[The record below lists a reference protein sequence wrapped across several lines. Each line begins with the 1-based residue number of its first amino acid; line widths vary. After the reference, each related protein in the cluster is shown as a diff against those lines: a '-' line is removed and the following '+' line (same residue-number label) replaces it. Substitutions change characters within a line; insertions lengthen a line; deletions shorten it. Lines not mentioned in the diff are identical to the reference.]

1 MIYYDIRQK
10 TNLDTASITETE
22 QKKVR
27 VFYYDN
33 DDIQEQEQEMI
44 LDYAKL
50 IDITDENERI
60 VKLGYITD
68 IEKVKVPIYIIR
80 DDGIEIEVYPGKN
93 GIYEFQKEEVLD
105 DTTGKMK
112 DTNAYIKSVKAPK
125 GIRYKIDYV
134 TEHGVS

>member
-10 TNLDTASITETE
+10 TNLDAASIEKSE
-22 QKKVR
+22 PKQVR

-33 DDIQEQEQEMI
+33 DNIQEQEVI
-44 LDYAKL
+44 LDYVKL
-50 IDITDENERI
+50 IDITDKNERI

-68 IEKVKVPIYIIR
+68 IEKVKVPIYITTTLNG
-80 DDGIEIEVYPGKN
+80 DYMEVYPGKN
-93 GIYEFQKEEVLD
+93 GIYEFQKEEILD

>member
-10 TNLDTASITETE
+10 TNLDADSIEKSE
-22 QKKVR
+22 PKQVR

-33 DDIQEQEQEMI
+33 DIEENTI
-44 LDYAKL
+44 TLDYVKL

-68 IEKVKVPIYIIR
+68 IEKVKVPIYITR
-80 DDGIEIEVYPGKN
+80 DDDIEIEVYPGKN
-93 GIYEFQKEEVLD
+93 GIYEFQKEEILD

>member
-10 TNLDTASITETE
+10 TNLDAASLETIDT
-22 QKKVR
+22 KPVR

-33 DDIQEQEQEMI
+33 DIEESRVT
-44 LDYAKL
+44 LDYVEL
-50 IDITDENERI
+50 IKSDKNTKI

-68 IEKVKVPIYIIR
+68 IEKVKVPIYITR
-80 DDGIEIEVYPGKN
+80 DDGIEIEIYPGKN

-125 GIRYKIDYV
+125 GVRYKIDYV